1 MIKNILL
8 LIISL
13 LFFVGCE
20 HYEDAIYGIT
30 HIRLDPRLEE
40 DNNGYY
46 HLTLAEDCWQT
57 LHRFSGTAYING
69 FRTENIRLEWESSH
83 YWYLGDTV
91 GYVIKRGLTDDL
103 EYVIYDTIYITG
115 FNGTEI
121 PTINP
126 VSYSDSSGEFNQMF
140 APVGVML
147 GDTVAIYVTYSNLYY
162 NDTVETFYVV
172 LD

>member
-1 MIKNILL
+1 MIKNIS

-13 LFFVGCE
+13 LFSIGCE
-20 HYEDAIYGIT
+20 PYEEFIGIT
-30 HIRLDPRLEE
+30 YIDLDPRLEV

-46 HLTLAEDCWQT
+46 HLTLAEDSWQT
-57 LHRFSGTAYING
+57 LHRFSGTAYIDG
-69 FRTENIRLEWESSH
+69 FRAENVRLEWESSH

-126 VSYSDSSGEFNQMF
+126 ASYSSSSGEFNQMF

-147 GDTVAIYVTYSNLYY
+147 GDTVAIQVTYSNLYY